1 MQLAHTALQQ
11 PSSGYAFCVYIERI
25 YNRVPFANLLTCFSY
40 LQKRDDLAISFLVDS
55 PHIHKAVVLSPPQRT
70 ALRCKEYCGLDFF
83 SAPHYNNT
91 NRAEVKGGKYKRAI
105 YFPPRLSLLVL

>member
-1 MQLAHTALQQ
+1 MLSA
-11 PSSGYAFCVYIERI
+11 YILSEFTI
-25 YNRVPFANLLTCFSY
+25 VCHLLTSLPVSSY
-40 LQKRDDLAISFLVDS
+40 LQKRDDLATSFLVDS

-70 ALRCKEYCGLDFF
+70 ALRCKEYCGLEFF

-91 NRAEVKGGKYKRAI
+91 NRAEVKGGKYKQAI

>member
-1 MQLAHTALQQ
+1 MKETTKMSRAVSQLEHMLSA
-11 PSSGYAFCVYIERI
+11 YILSEFTI
-25 YNRVPFANLLTCFSY
+25 VCHLLTSLPVSSY

-83 SAPHYNNT
+83 SAPHYNT
-91 NRAEVKGGKYKRAI
+91 IIQTARK
-105 YFPPRLSLLVL
+105 